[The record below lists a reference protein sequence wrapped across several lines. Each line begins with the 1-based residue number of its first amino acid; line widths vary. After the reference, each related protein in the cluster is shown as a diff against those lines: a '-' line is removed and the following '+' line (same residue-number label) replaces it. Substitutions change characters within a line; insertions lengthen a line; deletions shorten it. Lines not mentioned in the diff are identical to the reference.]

1 MQAGPA
7 GAILRGSVGMWRW
20 PVRTILPEWRWCDE
34 NGQIVDVRGREMISL
49 VTACSHYDKV
59 YDPAGSK
66 EHRAIR

>member
-1 MQAGPA
+1 MKTDRLLMCVVAK
-7 GAILRGSVGMWRW
+7 
-20 PVRTILPEWRWCDE
+20 
-34 NGQIVDVRGREMISL
+34 MISL